1 LEEEEGAIAR
11 LSVSFW
17 WEPGNKEVLR
27 TKKPGMRGRTTKT
40 EVTTTRLWMLH
51 VLALLFVWNFLAVA
65 RDVSGSC
72 GTGAIMVTDSVMP
85 QHSGLGDLACSP
97 ATTAI
102 SRARPSS
109 WINAY
114 LPAIVAVCGDSLP
127 LLPQV
132 SVTARA
138 QRWRVQLASSSAL
151 RVIFDSTKQRA
162 GWMNSSVVPLRCASS
177 SRCFVPLR
185 MFQQMLCHST
195 RASPAPQTKRSCWI
209 RQCWSRALKQRAGWG
224 SVLLLLQ

>member
-1 LEEEEGAIAR
+1 
-11 LSVSFW
+11 V
-17 WEPGNKEVLR
+17 PR

-72 GTGAIMVTDSVMP
+72 RTGAIIVTDSVMP
-85 QHSGLGDLACSP
+85 QHSVIPQHLVLGDLACSP

-114 LPAIVAVCGDSLP
+114 LLAIIAGCGDSLP
-127 LLPQV
+127 LLRQV

-151 RVIFDSTKQRA
+151 RVIFDSTEQRA
-162 GWMNSSVVPLRCASS
+162 GWMNSSVMPLRCASS